1 VQVLGQ
7 YILLADDNEAS
18 YGSGADW
25 VPQLHWYQQAGA
37 NVLYFCFI
45 NPLTMEVPPAYAALA
60 RSRGTGQEGAVP
72 ADTVI
77 IFAIGNPVNTFEI
90 LKI

>member
-1 VQVLGQ
+1 M
-7 YILLADDNEAS
+7 ADTMFVKLTP
-18 YGSGADW
+18 DW

-60 RSRGTGQEGAVP
+60 RSRGTGQAGAVP

-77 IFAIGNPVNTFEI
+77 IFAIGNWIDLTLIYQYVNDVTHS
-90 LKI
+90 